1 MNVPRTLT
9 PMMRQYLEIK
19 DRHRDAILLFRMGDF
34 FEIFF
39 EDARIA
45 SSLLDLTLTSRDKD
59 SPEPIPFCG
68 FPHHQVDS
76 YIAKLIAAGRRVAV
90 CDQVEDPAEAKGIVR
105 REVVRIV
112 TPGMIVGGE
121 LLAQDRNNYL
131 AAIRPGEHGFGL
143 ALVDVSTGD
152 FCFTEV
158 ATEGALGSELDRFA
172 PTEILH
178 PEGWEA
184 PRGVAESGRCLS
196 PLAVERFAEDHGRA
210 RLAEAFPAAPL
221 PDLGLAVGAI
231 GAALGY
237 VAWTQQR
244 IPSHLAFPR
253 FYEPDE
259 RLILDPIAER
269 NLELV
274 RSLADGGRGGTLL
287 SIVDR
292 TRTPMGARI
301 LRRWLLEPLVRPT
314 AIRDR
319 HDAVQALLDDPMRRA
334 DIVHA
339 LGSVGDLERLNG
351 KVTTGRASARDLVAL
366 AAALE
371 KVPELRSRLSGAT
384 ADRLERLAEA
394 IDLLTDVA
402 DDVRRVLVEA
412 PPLAVADGGAVR
424 DGFDAALDESRLLM
438 RDGKSWIARLEAA
451 ERERS
456 QIPKLKVGYN
466 RVFGYYLEVPNS
478 FSERVPATW
487 IRKQTL
493 VGAERYVTPDLKEME
508 AKILG
513 AEDRARKLELEIFQA
528 LRERVGANAPRI
540 GRTASAVAE
549 LDALASFA
557 EVAAVRRYVRP
568 EIDESGVLE
577 LRECRHPV
585 VEANLGRDRFVPN
598 DVRLDGDENQI
609 LLITG
614 PNMAGKSTYMRQVAL
629 AVVLAQA
636 GSFVPAKEAR
646 VGVVDRVFTRVG
658 ASDRLSDGQSTFMV
672 EMVETAQI
680 LDQATSRSLVL
691 LDEIGRGTST
701 YDGLSIAWAVAER
714 LHDGR
719 ARPRTLFATHYHELT
734 ELASS
739 FARIQNFNVAVREWG
754 EEVLFLHRIVP
765 GAASRSYGIHV
776 ARLAGL
782 PDEVI
787 RRARELLAQ
796 LEDGTSTQGARRS
809 VRRGGGLSRDTQ
821 LDLFRPESDSL
832 RDALAALR
840 VEALTPLE
848 ALNEL
853 DRLARRARGGDG

>member
-1 MNVPRTLT
+1 MNAPRTLT

-19 DRHRDAILLFRMGDF
+19 DRHRAAILLFRMGDF

-39 EDARIA
+39 EDARVA
-45 SSLLDLTLTSRDKD
+45 SALLDLTLTSRDKE

-68 FPHHQVDS
+68 FPHHQVDA

-112 TPGMIVGGE
+112 TPGMVVGGE

-131 AAIRPGEHGFGL
+131 AAIRPGDRAFGL
-143 ALVDVSTGD
+143 AFVDVSTGD
-152 FCFTEV
+152 FRFTELHSE
-158 ATEGALGSELDRFA
+158 AALGSELDRFA

-178 PEGWEA
+178 PEAWEA
-184 PRGVAESGRCLS
+184 PRGVADGGRCLS
-196 PLAVERFAEDHGRA
+196 ALPAERFSEDYGREQLA
-210 RLAEAFPAAPL
+210 AAFAGAEA
-221 PDLGLAVGAI
+221 PDATLALGAI

-244 IPSHLAFPR
+244 IPSHLTFPR
-253 FYEPDE
+253 PYEPDE

-292 TRTPMGARI
+292 TRTAMGARL
-301 LRRWLLEPLVRPT
+301 LRRWLLEPLVRPA
-314 AIRDR
+314 AILER
-319 HDAVQALLDDPMRRA
+319 HDAVQVLLDDPMRRA
-334 DIVHA
+334 DVVHA

-351 KVTTGRASARDLVAL
+351 KVTTGRATARDLVAL
-366 AAALE
+366 VAALE
-371 KVPELRSRLSGAT
+371 KLPEVRARLDGTGAPRLGQL
-384 ADRLERLAEA
+384 ADA
-394 IDLLTDVA
+394 IDPLIDVTE
-402 DDVRRVLVEA
+402 DVRRVLVDT
-412 PPLAVADGGAVR
+412 PPLSVADGGVVR
-424 DGFDAALDESRLLM
+424 DGFDPALDESRLLM

-466 RVFGYYLEVPNS
+466 RVFGYFLEVPNS
-478 FSERVPATW
+478 FSDRVPQTW

-513 AEDRARKLELEIFQA
+513 AEDRAHKLELEIFHA
-528 LRERVGANAPRI
+528 LRERVGERAPRI
-540 GRTASAVAE
+540 GRTAAAVAE

-568 EIDESGVLE
+568 VVDESGVLD
-577 LRECRHPV
+577 LQECRHPV

-598 DVRLDGDENQI
+598 DVQLDGDENQI

-636 GSFVPAKEAR
+636 GSFVPAKQAR

-701 YDGLSIAWAVAER
+701 YDGLSIAWSVAER
-714 LHDGR
+714 LHEGR

-734 ELASS
+734 ELAAS

-754 EEVLFLHRIVP
+754 EEILFLHRIVP

-796 LEDGTSTQGARRS
+796 LEDGTATQGARRAG
-809 VRRGGGLSRDTQ
+809 RPGRAPAGDAQ
-821 LDLFRPESDSL
+821 LDLFRPEPDGL
-832 RDALAALR
+832 RDALAAIR
-840 VEALTPLE
+840 IEALTPLE

-853 DRLARRARGGDG
+853 DRLVRRARGDG